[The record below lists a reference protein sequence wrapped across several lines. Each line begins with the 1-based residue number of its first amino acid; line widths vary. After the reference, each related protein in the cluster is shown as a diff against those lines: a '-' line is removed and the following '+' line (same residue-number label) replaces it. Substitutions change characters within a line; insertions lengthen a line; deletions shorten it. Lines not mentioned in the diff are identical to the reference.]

1 MIRLLLVA
9 LFAATLGCMK
19 TRKMDVKENVN
30 VSGVYDGACY
40 TIGNYMLCPEKKV
53 ISVGRMFGTA
63 TRDAFGYFPDSTL
76 QYDKETMII
85 FGGVA
90 FIDKSNLN
98 LDWEKV
104 QLLSF
109 KDNYIQFTDR
119 KSLYQING
127 SITHKIGEYDKDA
140 YTPYVEQTP
149 QKRTDRKELGDG
161 FNIRK
166 DMFYYN
172 ETPVLDSFD
181 IPNLRIIASKN
192 GYETNFATDGKQV
205 IFCGPTGGYRTTR
218 ENGKEYV
225 MVKHLI
231 IEGVD
236 LDSLRVL
243 GKNLLADKNALYYC
257 TNIIPFDKLNGFKF
271 IIREL

>member
-1 MIRLLLVA
+1 MTRFLLIA
-9 LFAATLGCMK
+9 LFATTLGCIK
-19 TRKMDVKENVN
+19 AQKMDFEENSTI
-30 VSGVYDGACY
+30 SGVYDGTCY
-40 TIGNYMLCPEKKV
+40 TIGDYMLCPEKKV
-53 ISVGRMFGTA
+53 ISVGQMFGTA
-63 TRDAFGYFPDSTL
+63 TRDAYGYFPDSTL

-104 QLLSF
+104 QLLSLRE
-109 KDNYIQFTDR
+109 NYIQFTEG
-119 KSLYQING
+119 KSLYHISGN
-127 SITHKIGEYDKDA
+127 ITQKIGEYDKNT
-140 YTPYVEQTP
+140 YTPYIEQTL
-149 QKRTDRKELGDG
+149 QKRTDRKELGEG
-161 FNIRK
+161 FNIREN
-166 DMFYYN
+166 MFYYN

-181 IPNLRIIASKN
+181 IPNLRIITSKN

-225 MVKHLI
+225 VVKHLI

-236 LDSLRVL
+236 LPSLCVL
-243 GKNLLADKNALYYC
+243 GKNFLADKNALYYC

>member
-1 MIRLLLVA
+1 MMKFLFVVLVA
-9 LFAATLGCMK
+9 ITLGFIK
-19 TRKMDVKENVN
+19 TEKMDVKENVN
-30 VSGVYDGACY
+30 VSEVYDETCY

-63 TRDAFGYFPDSTL
+63 TRDAFGYFADSTL

-85 FGGVA
+85 FGGAA

-98 LDWEKV
+98 IDWEKV

-109 KDNYIQFTDR
+109 RDHYVQFTDG
-119 KSLYQING
+119 KSLYHISG
-127 SITHKIGEYDKDA
+127 GITQKTGEYDKNT
-140 YTPYVEQTP
+140 YTPYAEQP
-149 QKRTDRKELGDG
+149 PKKRTDRKELGDG
-161 FNIRK
+161 FNIREK
-166 DMFYYN
+166 TLYYN
-172 ETPVLDSFD
+172 ETLVLDSFD
-181 IPNLRIIASKN
+181 VPNLRIIASKN

-205 IFCGPTGGYRTTR
+205 IFCGPAGGYRYTR
-218 ENGKEYV
+218 KNGEEYV

-236 LDSLRVL
+236 LPSLRVL

>member
-1 MIRLLLVA
+1 MTRFLLIA
-9 LFAATLGCMK
+9 LFATTLGCIK
-19 TRKMDVKENVN
+19 AQKMDFEENSTI
-30 VSGVYDGACY
+30 SGVYDGTCY
-40 TIGNYMLCPEKKV
+40 TIGDYMLCPEKKV
-53 ISVGRMFGTA
+53 ISVGQMFGTA
-63 TRDAFGYFPDSTL
+63 TRDAYGYFPDSTL

-104 QLLSF
+104 QLLSLRE
-109 KDNYIQFTDR
+109 NYIQFTEG
-119 KSLYQING
+119 KSLYHISGN
-127 SITHKIGEYDKDA
+127 ITQKIGEYDKNT
-140 YTPYVEQTP
+140 YTPYIEQTL
-149 QKRTDRKELGDG
+149 QKRTDRKELGEG
-161 FNIRK
+161 FNIREN
-166 DMFYYN
+166 MFYYN

-181 IPNLRIIASKN
+181 IPNLRIITSKN

-225 MVKHLI
+225 VVKHLI

-236 LDSLRVL
+236 LPSLRVL

>member
-1 MIRLLLVA
+1 MMKFLFVVLVA
-9 LFAATLGCMK
+9 ITLGFIK
-19 TRKMDVKENVN
+19 TEKMDVKENVN
-30 VSGVYDGACY
+30 VSEVYDETCY

-53 ISVGRMFGTA
+53 INVGRMFGTA
-63 TRDAFGYFPDSTL
+63 TRDAFGYFADSTL

-98 LDWEKV
+98 IDWEKA

-109 KDNYIQFTDR
+109 RDNYVQFTDG
-119 KSLYQING
+119 KSLYQISG
-127 SITHKIGEYDKDA
+127 STTQKTSEYDKNT
-140 YTPYVEQTP
+140 YTPYAEQTP
-149 QKRTDRKELGDG
+149 QKRTDRIELGE
-161 FNIRK
+161 K
-166 DMFYYN
+166 FYVEGDTFFYDK
-172 ETPVLDSFD
+172 TPVLEPFD
-181 IPNLRIIASKN
+181 IPSMRIVTSKN

-205 IFCGPTGGYRTTR
+205 IFCGPTGFRTTR
-218 ENGKEYV
+218 ENGKEYTV
-225 MVKHLI
+225 VKHLI
-231 IEGVD
+231 IKGVD

-243 GKNLLADKNALYYC
+243 GKNLLVDKNALYYC